1 MKIQLILVKLI
12 TKMPYLCIFGNETHG
27 ITKYKNI
34 ENLIRVTIPINKGIE
49 SLNVS
54 NACAVS
60 LYHLNCMK
68 IVKLT

>member
-1 MKIQLILVKLI
+1 MKHMELS
-12 TKMPYLCIFGNETHG
+12 
-27 ITKYKNI
+27 KYKNI
-34 ENLIRVTIPINKGIE
+34 ENLISVTIPINKGIE

-60 LYHLNCMK
+60 LYHLNNLK